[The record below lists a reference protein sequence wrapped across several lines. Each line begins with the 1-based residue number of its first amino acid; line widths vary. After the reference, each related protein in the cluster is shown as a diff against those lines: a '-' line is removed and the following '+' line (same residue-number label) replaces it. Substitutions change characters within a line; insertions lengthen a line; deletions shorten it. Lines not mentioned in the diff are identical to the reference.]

1 MSVSLGD
8 AVRLC
13 DEAADLVGVA
23 APVSTKSR
31 PPPTAPVLSR
41 MRRAVHSAT
50 RRAAPLSAAL
60 QVHYRLQPG
69 SDDPFFSWSSLNR
82 PKPLRAADDAAARS
96 AAGVADRADTRSAEP
111 GARHAREVE
120 LLLRARA
127 ARSPRRLFE
136 PAERDAEAAVRSMR
150 ASLHA
155 LEDIGRRRRAEGRPG
170 ADGRPHEQSLSAELG
185 AYARTCAWM
194 ALSAPPSAVCLLLM
208 DLNATA

>member
-23 APVSTKSR
+23 APVSTPKSPKLYTSDG
-31 PPPTAPVLSR
+31 PPSFPACAAPCIV
-41 MRRAVHSAT
+41 RRAEPRASA
-50 RRAAPLSAAL
+50 LAAL

-82 PKPLRAADDAAARS
+82 PKPLRAGDDA
-96 AAGVADRADTRSAEP
+96 ADRADTRSAEP

-170 ADGRPHEQSLSAELG
+170 ADGHPHEQSLSAELG